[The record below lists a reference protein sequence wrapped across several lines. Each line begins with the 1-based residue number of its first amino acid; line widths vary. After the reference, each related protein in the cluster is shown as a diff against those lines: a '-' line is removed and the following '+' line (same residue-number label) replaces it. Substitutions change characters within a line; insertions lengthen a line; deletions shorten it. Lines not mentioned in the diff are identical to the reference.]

1 MNSKPWVT
9 KTGAKIVP
17 HSRFISD
24 YLTSSKNVVKYGCQ
38 FTLGVWIKLFHVLIV
53 FPGNERI

>member
-1 MNSKPWVT
+1 M
-9 KTGAKIVP
+9 P

-38 FTLGVWIKLFHVLIV
+38 FTFRPMNEIIYVLIV
-53 FPGNERI
+53 FREMNEFNIRRN